1 MIAWRKFEVI
11 SEFLEIPR
19 QDPPIL
25 PQRKTS
31 GSAGYDF
38 YALEDTLIPAGGSVW
53 IRTGIKALM
62 PPDEFL
68 ALYMRSSMGIK
79 HSLRL
84 VNCTAVIDSDYYNNP
99 DNEGEI
105 IAVVKNEGRQAYLL
119 HKGERFMQ
127 GVFQKY
133 GVTDDDT
140 ATELRKGG
148 IGSTNE
154 VL

>member
-1 MIAWRKFEVI
+1 MTRGFEVI
-11 SEFLEIPR
+11 SEFEEMPKQER
-19 QDPPIL
+19 PKL
-25 PQRKTS
+25 PERKTS

-38 YALEDTLIPAGGSVW
+38 YALEDTLIPAGVSAW
-53 IRTGIKALM
+53 IRTGIKAYM

-105 IAVVKNEGRQAYLL
+105 IAVVKNEGANAFLL
-119 HKGERFMQ
+119 EKGERFIQ

-133 GVTDDDT
+133 GVTDTDL

>member
-1 MIAWRKFEVI
+1 MKRGFEII
-11 SEFLEIPR
+11 SEFEELPKQERPRIPE
-19 QDPPIL
+19 
-25 PQRKTS
+25 RKTS

-38 YALEDTLIPAGGSVW
+38 YAMEDMLIPAGVSAW
-53 IRTGIKALM
+53 IRTGIKAYM

-127 GVFQKY
+127 GVFQKFC
-133 GVTDDDT
+133 VTDNDNAGGERT
-140 ATELRKGG
+140 GG
-148 IGSTNE
+148 IGSTK
-154 VL
+154 

>member
-1 MIAWRKFEVI
+1 MKRGFEVI
-11 SEFLEIPR
+11 SEFEEMPKGERPR
-19 QDPPIL
+19 L
-25 PQRKTS
+25 PERKTS

-38 YALEDTLIPAGGSVW
+38 YAMEDILIPAGDYVW
-53 IRTGIKALM
+53 IRTGIKAYM

-79 HSLRL
+79 NSLRL

-99 DNEGEI
+99 YNEGEI

-127 GVFQKY
+127 GVFHKFY
-133 GVTDDDT
+133 VADNDNAGGVRT
-140 ATELRKGG
+140 GG
-148 IGSTNE
+148 IGSTK
-154 VL
+154 

>member
-1 MIAWRKFEVI
+1 MVRGFEVI
-11 SEFLEIPR
+11 SEFEE
-19 QDPPIL
+19 L
-25 PQRKTS
+25 PKQERTRLPERKTS

-38 YALEDTLIPAGGSVW
+38 HAMEDILIPAGDFVW
-53 IRTGIKALM
+53 IRTGIKAYM

-105 IAVVKNEGRQAYLL
+105 IAVIKNEGRQAFLL
-119 HKGERFMQ
+119 AKGERFMQ
-127 GVFQKY
+127 GVFQKFC
-133 GVTDDDT
+133 VTDNDNAGGERT
-140 ATELRKGG
+140 GG
-148 IGSTNE
+148 IGSTK
-154 VL
+154 

>member
-1 MIAWRKFEVI
+1 MTRGFEVI
-11 SEFLEIPR
+11 SEFEELPKQERPR
-19 QDPPIL
+19 L
-25 PQRKTS
+25 PERKTS

-38 YALEDTLIPAGGSVW
+38 YAMEDILLQAGDFVW
-53 IRTGIKALM
+53 IRTGIKAYM

-105 IAVVKNEGRQAYLL
+105 IAVIKNEGRQAFLL
-119 HKGERFMQ
+119 TKGERYMQ
-127 GVFQKY
+127 GVFQKFCITDNDNAG
-133 GVTDDDT
+133 GV
-140 ATELRKGG
+140 RNGG
-148 IGSTNE
+148 IGSTK
-154 VL
+154 